1 MSALKR
7 YGIAMRKCADTI
19 RANMRRRRFD
29 AGVAADVSRQ
39 GASPTPEAGIDLA
52 TAIRGLPPTHRA
64 VVHLFYREELSVGEI
79 ASALGIPAGT
89 VKSRLHHARLALKQ
103 KAVIRSPVITTA
115 MSGLVNPP
123 FTSTT
128 EA

>member
-1 MSALKR
+1 
-7 YGIAMRKCADTI
+7 
-19 RANMRRRRFD
+19 
-29 AGVAADVSRQ
+29 
-39 GASPTPEAGIDLA
+39 
-52 TAIRGLPPTHRA
+52 
-64 VVHLFYREELSVGEI
+64 VVHLFDREELSVGEI